1 MDYLSLTFLVF
12 LLAFLAVYYMLK
24 PVYRYIAVFVGS
36 YIFYGFANPKML
48 LVLAGITIVS
58 YVGGLVIHKTASHKA
73 FTGFFFAEI
82 LVLLVF
88 KYTNFTIENIN
99 LLSEKT
105 GLGRVLNINW
115 DIALPI
121 GLSFM
126 VFQACTYL
134 SDVYRKNLKPERN
147 LIRYGAFVAFFPTVL
162 SGPIQKAR
170 NLLPQIKKPKP
181 FNFTKAR
188 EGTILFIWGAFEK
201 IMVANKLSLISNT
214 VLGDHANRSSA
225 EILVGAVCF
234 SLYIYADF
242 SSYSD
247 MARGVS
253 RILGIDVGKN
263 FNNPYLSQ
271 STAEFWNR
279 WHISLNEWFVEN
291 VYIPLGGN
299 RKGTIRK
306 YLNMMVVF
314 FISGLWHGAYWHFVA
329 WGVLN
334 GIFAVIGQIIKPFK
348 QKAYKLAGLSEKAE
362 SIVLIRRLIVFYLIT
377 LTWVFF
383 TANIPDACSIC
394 RKLIFFDYLSVFN
407 PDLLT
412 IAGSAVSTFMT
423 AVATLVFC
431 KVQIGR
437 QDEEKIS
444 RVYCS
449 QPFLL
454 QCLPAAIMIC
464 ICIFGA
470 CATDA
475 SVDTQFLYFQ
485 F

>member
-1 MDYLSLTFLVF
+1 MDYLSFIF
-12 LLAFLAVYYMLK
+12 LAFLLVFMTVYYALR
-24 PVYRYIAVFVGS
+24 PRYRYIVIFAGS
-36 YIFYGFANPKML
+36 YFFYGFANPKML
-48 LVLAGITIVS
+48 LVLAGVTFVS
-58 YVGGLVIHKTASHKA
+58 YLGGLVIQRTGSRKA
-73 FTGFFFAEI
+73 FTAFFVLEI

-99 LLSEKT
+99 LLSEKI
-105 GLGRVLNINW
+105 GLGRIVNINW

-134 SDVYRKNLKPERN
+134 SDVYRNNIPAEKNF
-147 LIRYGAFVAFFPTVL
+147 IRYGAFVAFFPTVL

-170 NLLPQIKKPKP
+170 FLLPQIKKPEP

-188 EGTILFIWGAFEK
+188 EGTLLFLWGAFEK
-201 IMVANKLSLISNT
+201 IMVANKLSLISNS
-214 VLGDHANRSSA
+214 VLGDYANRSSA
-225 EILVGAVCF
+225 EILIGAVSF

-271 STAEFWNR
+271 TTAEFWNR
-279 WHISLNEWFVEN
+279 WHISLNEWFIEN

-306 YLNMMVVF
+306 YCNMMIVF

-334 GIFAVIGQIIKPFK
+334 GIFAVIGQIIKPLK
-348 QKAYKLAGLSEKAE
+348 RNAYKRAGVNEKAE
-362 SIVLIRRLIVFYLIT
+362 SIVLIRRLIVFFLIT

-383 TANIPDACSIC
+383 NANIVDACAIC
-394 RKLIFFDYLSVFN
+394 QRLILFDFLSVFD
-407 PDLLT
+407 PDLLA
-412 IAGSAVSTFMT
+412 IAGTTVATFVT
-423 AVATLVFC
+423 AAATLVFFR
-431 KVQIGR
+431 VQISR

-454 QCLPAAIMIC
+454 QCLPAAIMVC